1 MKVFSRSACSL
12 QVTKSVIS
20 LLEYYRWYKFTIIYE
35 DMWET
40 VAQSLKEQ
48 ATRKNMTVN
57 DMKSATDRHKCCE
70 NSMLCCRSG
79 YWYRFIQDTK
89 NRTRSTYLLIRH
101 ASIKFLLY
109 LVLLKFIYLGYNQLL
124 S

>member
-1 MKVFSRSACSL
+1 
-12 QVTKSVIS
+12 
-20 LLEYYRWYKFTIIYE
+20 
-35 DMWET
+35 MWET

-70 NSMLCCRSG
+70 NAMPCCLSG

-89 NRTRSTYLLIRH
+89 NRTRSTYYELKVYLFKEI
-101 ASIKFLLY
+101 FLYEVTGDTLT
-109 LVLLKFIYLGYNQLL
+109 